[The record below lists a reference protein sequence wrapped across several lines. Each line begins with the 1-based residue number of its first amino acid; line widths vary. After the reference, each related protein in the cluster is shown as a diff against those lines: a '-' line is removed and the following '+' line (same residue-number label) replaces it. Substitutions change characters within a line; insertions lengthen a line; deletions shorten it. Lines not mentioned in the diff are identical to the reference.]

1 MPEDF
6 NQKEREI
13 LEPFVTNMAKDV
25 FVLKNLPEVVKGALF
40 SRYSRSAK
48 TLRRLLLDEFILDK
62 ESGFENIVGY
72 QKSSGASEVVAIQK
86 AEEFYDRVLVGYGD
100 DSVAELGGA
109 HVAVENASNILSK
122 IVEDSRIGL
131 SPLEKS
137 TRYVFFD
144 QKQNGRYLYYLEPS
158 IMDSHFADEYVE
170 LCDELFDKY
179 AQLVEPMKKFLQEKF
194 PREGEVTERA
204 YNSTIKAKACD
215 VLRVFLP
222 ASTYT
227 NIGLFGNGRAFEY
240 LMTKMYAQ
248 QLKECHNVADELFVE
263 LSKTIP
269 SFVKTVKGK
278 YGQAAVDYM
287 QKVNNE
293 MKKVADYAL
302 PKEKPLELQEVVLI
316 SYEKNALDKVA
327 AALLYQHTELSFA
340 QVRHVV
346 EKLSFEKKKEI
357 IDQVFKHRSNRR
369 HKPPRGFEHAYY
381 EFDLLGNFGIYRD
394 LQRHR
399 MLTQQRQLLST
410 RHGFDTPKELVE
422 LGHEKDYVELMKKSA
437 NLFEKIYQKMP
448 LQAQYVVPFG
458 HRLRWSLNINLREL
472 YHFVELRSGI
482 QGHVDYRRM
491 VLKMLEEVKKVQPD
505 LVQGMKYADY
515 REVGLERL
523 ESEKK
528 IDEKLKRLLEK
539 N

>member
-1 MPEDF
+1 MPEEF
-6 NQKEREI
+6 TQKEKEI
-13 LEPFVTNMAKDV
+13 LAPFVTNLDKDV

-48 TLRRLLLDEFILDK
+48 TLRRLLLDEFILDR
-62 ESGFENIVGY
+62 ESGFSDIVGY
-72 QKSSGASEVVAIQK
+72 QKSSGASEIVAIQK

-109 HVAVENASNILSK
+109 HVAIENASNILSK
-122 IVEDSRIGL
+122 IIEDSRIGL

-144 QKQNGRYLYYLEPS
+144 QKQNGRYLYYLEPG
-158 IMDSHFADEYVE
+158 IMESGFADEYVE
-170 LCDELFDKY
+170 LCDELFAEY
-179 AQLVEPMKKFLQEKF
+179 ARLVEPMKKFLHEKF
-194 PREGEVTERA
+194 PRENEVTDRA

-248 QLKECHNVADELFVE
+248 EIKESHSVAGSLFEE

-278 YGQAAVDYM
+278 YGQAAVEYM
-287 QKVNNE
+287 QKTNNE
-293 MKKVADYAL
+293 MKSVCQSVL
-302 PKEKPLELQEVVLI
+302 PKEKPLDLEEVVLV
-316 SYEKNALDKVA
+316 SFEKNAIDKVV
-327 AALLYQHTELSFA
+327 AALLYQHSQLSFA
-340 QVRHVV
+340 QIRHAV
-346 EKLSFEKKKEI
+346 EKMPFEKKKGI
-357 IDQVFKHRSNRR
+357 IAQSVRHRSNRR
-369 HKPPRGFEHAYY
+369 HKPLRGFEHAFY

-399 MLTQQRQLLST
+399 VLTQQRQLLST
-410 RHGFDTPKELVE
+410 RHGFDTPKELAE
-422 LGHEKDYVELMKKSA
+422 LGEDKNYAEMMGKAAD
-437 NLFEKIYQKMP
+437 LFEKIAQNSP
-448 LQAQYVVPFG
+448 FQAQYVVPFG
-458 HRLRWSLNINLREL
+458 YRLRWSLNINLREL
-472 YHFVELRSGI
+472 YHLVELRSGV

-491 VLKMLEEVKKVQPD
+491 VLKMLEETRKVHPE
-505 LVQGMKYADY
+505 LVEGMRFADY

-523 ESEKK
+523 EAEKK
-528 IDEKLKRLLEK
+528 TDEKLRKLAEK
-539 N
+539 P